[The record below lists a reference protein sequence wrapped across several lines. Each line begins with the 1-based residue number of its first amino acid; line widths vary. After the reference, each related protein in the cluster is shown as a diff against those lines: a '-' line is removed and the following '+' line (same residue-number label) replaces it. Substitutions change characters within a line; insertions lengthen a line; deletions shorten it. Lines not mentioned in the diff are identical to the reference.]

1 MTRLTMTAGG
11 CAPLPRA
18 KTEQRSFSALATWV
32 FDAIGAWSER
42 ASQRRMLAAA
52 SDDVLHDI
60 GLSRFD
66 ADSEAEKPFWRK

>member
-18 KTEQRSFSALATWV
+18 KTEQRSFSALAIRA

-42 ASQRRMLAAA
+42 ASQRRMLAAL
-52 SDDVLHDI
+52 SDHILSDI
-60 GLSRFD
+60 GVSRFD
-66 ADSEAEKPFWRK
+66 ADGEAEKPFWRK